1 MWVCRSPVHI
11 GPRKVQQLYENLQQI
26 RSIYAAVSVLFF
38 QLFRLDDLCLD
49 CSVLH
54 ALQLNAESGGKRP
67 LDGGFQFFVDHAF
80 SLEISLESVPR
91 SSSSTTS
98 HLPGLVLPLSGAGAE
113 AE

>member
-11 GPRKVQQLYENLQQI
+11 GPRRVQQLYENLQQI

-54 ALQLNAESGGKRP
+54 ALQLNAESSADFIARGGRIP
-67 LDGGFQFFVDHAF
+67 APMQ
-80 SLEISLESVPR
+80 SLKN
-91 SSSSTTS
+91 
-98 HLPGLVLPLSGAGAE
+98 
-113 AE
+113 